1 MSSLTKVEFREE
13 LKLKGYISSFV
24 TTYGDSVLDNFIDKA
39 LKAFSDKLP
48 SVMISEDNTVVN
60 SLLSFP
66 TNALTVTRLRS
77 SSSGKDVDF
86 NIDNVAGLKTIK
98 VGNIH
103 GSSTDDL
110 ITSEYYE
117 DPLNVSTKELI
128 TTDIVDI
135 EYVLLQ
141 TIPTISDSSLEAIE
155 DHVDYQI
162 YDVLAGDALN
172 EVMTSDGNN
181 PITITDTASNGSATQ
196 ITYDP
201 KTTAAKRYIDFAK
214 IKLDRFKELTEISY
228 MVRG

>member
-39 LKAFSDKLP
+39 LRAFSDKLP
-48 SVMISEDNTVVN
+48 QVMISEDNTVVN
-60 SLLSFP
+60 SELTFP
-66 TNALTVTRLRS
+66 TNALAVTRLRS
-77 SSSGKDVDF
+77 SSSGKDADF
-86 NIDNVAGLKTIK
+86 NVDNVVGIRTIK

-117 DPLNVSTKELI
+117 DPLNVSTKELT
-128 TTDIVDI
+128 TTDVVDI

-155 DHVDYQI
+155 DHIDYQI
-162 YDVLAGDALN
+162 YDVLAGNAL
-172 EVMTSDGNN
+172 EEAMTSNGDN
-181 PITITDTASNGSATQ
+181 PTTITDTASNGSTTQ

-201 KTTAAKRYIDFAK
+201 KTSAAKRYIELSK
-214 IKLDRFKELTEISY
+214 IKLDRFKEQTEIGY

>member
-39 LKAFSDKLP
+39 LRAFSDKLP
-48 SVMISEDNTVVN
+48 QVMISEDNTVVN
-60 SLLSFP
+60 SELTFP
-66 TNALTVTRLRS
+66 TNALAVTRLRS
-77 SSSGKDVDF
+77 SSSGKDADF
-86 NIDNVAGLKTIK
+86 NVDNVAGVKTIK

-117 DPLNVSTKELI
+117 DPLNVSTKELT
-128 TTDIVDI
+128 TTDVVDI

-162 YDVLAGDALN
+162 YDVLAGNAL
-172 EVMTSDGNN
+172 EEAMTSNGEN
-181 PITITDTASNGSATQ
+181 PMTITDTASNGSTTQ
-196 ITYDP
+196 IVYDP
-201 KTTAAKRYIDFAK
+201 KTSAAKRYIELSK
-214 IKLDRFKELTEISY
+214 IKLERFNEAVRVPY
-228 MVRG
+228 MVRA